1 MAHLLS
7 GRLLDRLSREEVN
20 VELLQPVLMIVGL
33 LGWFISK
40 NKRWAI
46 LSLIGLAWFVIDIA
60 VLVSRQLP

>member
-1 MAHLLS
+1 VAHLLS